1 VRLKERRAQ
10 QLRQRVRSVEQA
22 VAEIQA
28 GMAHPQFVGAALDAE
43 TLADYYQAER
53 AKGNRFV
60 KLVVHPDLADDAV
73 AVVDAVEAQLR
84 GLSRVAVSDD
94 VPECGWKV
102 VPDA

>member
-1 VRLKERRAQ
+1 
-10 QLRQRVRSVEQA
+10 
-22 VAEIQA
+22 
-28 GMAHPQFVGAALDAE
+28 
-43 TLADYYQAER
+43 
-53 AKGNRFV
+53 
-60 KLVVHPDLADDAV
+60 VHPDLADDAV